1 MGSACLQHFVV
12 TRLGIG
18 IHNEDWYRSTLG
30 LFEAITFPS
39 LCAQSCA
46 DFASLLIV
54 DHDMP
59 GSARARLSE
68 IVGDRQNFH
77 VVPLNLIEMNSVRQG
92 CFDYVW
98 DRCQDYLLAN
108 RLVTDPFD
116 YIITSVLDGDDAWHR
131 ETVAIVHERVAAEI
145 PELLA
150 SEQRK
155 MTWVRHS
162 GGMCLTF
169 ADGLKW
175 FVEPDVVVPMHFPF
189 NSMSIF
195 VAARFSSGVSACSS
209 RHTQW
214 RRYHRV
220 LDFKSI
226 VHESDKAMWA
236 YVRHDRTE
244 VPWEVGDMTSD
255 LASAALLRSDF
266 GIDFEKVER
275 WRANRD
281 LRALPLS
288 DADPHRHPGM
298 AGTEQLDCYFRITAL
313 NRQISILE
321 REASHADPQAPV
333 HPLLAQ
339 QRAARDRLIR
349 IFLEQAQSNFR

>member
-1 MGSACLQHFVV
+1 
-12 TRLGIG
+12 
-18 IHNEDWYRSTLG
+18 
-30 LFEAITFPS
+30 
-39 LCAQSCA
+39 
-46 DFASLLIV
+46 
-54 DHDMP
+54 
-59 GSARARLSE
+59 
-68 IVGDRQNFH
+68 
-77 VVPLNLIEMNSVRQG
+77 
-92 CFDYVW
+92 
-98 DRCQDYLLAN
+98 
-108 RLVTDPFD
+108 
-116 YIITSVLDGDDAWHR
+116 
-131 ETVAIVHERVAAEI
+131 
-145 PELLA
+145 
-150 SEQRK
+150 
-155 MTWVRHS
+155 
-162 GGMCLTF
+162 
-169 ADGLKW
+169 
-175 FVEPDVVVPMHFPF
+175 
-189 NSMSIF
+189 
-195 VAARFSSGVSACSS
+195 
-209 RHTQW
+209 
-214 RRYHRV
+214 
-220 LDFKSI
+220 
-226 VHESDKAMWA
+226 MWA

-349 IFLEQAQSNFR
+349 IFREQAQSNFR